1 VQNYKKNSTFAS
13 KLEAKVTKYI
23 QMIKK
28 YPISWLLIATIWVL
42 CFIDVPETPLD
53 NVSLI
58 DKWVHIAMYGGTSS
72 VIWLEYLFKHHRL
85 SPRKLLV
92 FAVIAPILM
101 SGVIELLQAY
111 FTGGRRSGDWMDFAA
126 NSIGVILGAGV
137 GILLAWWRAK
147 AGKASV

>member
-1 VQNYKKNSTFAS
+1 MTN
-13 KLEAKVTKYI
+13 YI

-28 YPISWLLIATIWVL
+28 YPISWLLIVTIWVL

-58 DKWVHIAMYGGTSS
+58 DKWVHIVMYGGTCS
-72 VIWLEYLFKHHRL
+72 VIWLEYLLKHKKL
-85 SPRKLLV
+85 SPLKLLV
-92 FAVIAPILM
+92 FAVIAPIAM

-111 FTGGRRSGDWMDFAA
+111 CTGGRRSGDWMDFAA
-126 NSIGVILGAGV
+126 NTVGVILGAGV

-147 AGKASV
+147 AGKVSV

>member
-1 VQNYKKNSTFAS
+1 
-13 KLEAKVTKYI
+13 
-23 QMIKK
+23 MIKK

-58 DKWVHIAMYGGTSS
+58 DKWVHIAMYGGTCS

-92 FAVIAPILM
+92 FAVIAPIVM

-111 FTGGRRSGDWMDFAA
+111 CTGGRRSGDWMDFAA

-147 AGKASV
+147 AGKVSV

>member
-1 VQNYKKNSTFAS
+1 
-13 KLEAKVTKYI
+13 
-23 QMIKK
+23 MIKK
-28 YPISWLLIATIWVL
+28 YPISWLFIATIWVL

-58 DKWVHIAMYGGTSS
+58 DKWVHIAMYGGTCS

-92 FAVIAPILM
+92 FAVIAPIVM

-111 FTGGRRSGDWMDFAA
+111 CTGGRRSGDWMDFAA

-147 AGKASV
+147 AGKVSV

>member
-1 VQNYKKNSTFAS
+1 M
-13 KLEAKVTKYI
+13 TKYI

-58 DKWVHIAMYGGTSS
+58 DKWVHIAMYGGTCS

-92 FAVIAPILM
+92 FAVIAPIVM

-111 FTGGRRSGDWMDFAA
+111 CTGGRRSGDWMDFAA

-147 AGKASV
+147 AGKVSV

>member
-1 VQNYKKNSTFAS
+1 
-13 KLEAKVTKYI
+13 
-23 QMIKK
+23 MIKK

-58 DKWVHIAMYGGTSS
+58 DKWVHIAMYGGTCS

-92 FAVIAPILM
+92 FAVIAPIVM

-111 FTGGRRSGDWMDFAA
+111 CTGGRRSGDWMDFAA

-137 GILLAWWRAK
+137 GILLTWWRAK

>member
-1 VQNYKKNSTFAS
+1 MTNY
-13 KLEAKVTKYI
+13 V

-28 YPISWLLIATIWVL
+28 YPISWLLIVTIWVL

-58 DKWVHIAMYGGTSS
+58 DKWVHIVMYGGTCS
-72 VIWLEYLFKHHRL
+72 VIWLEYLLKHKKL
-85 SPRKLLV
+85 SPSKLLV
-92 FAVIAPILM
+92 FAVIAPITM

-111 FTGGRRSGDWMDFAA
+111 CTGGRRSGDWMDFAA
-126 NSIGVILGAGV
+126 NTVGVILGAGV

-147 AGKASV
+147 AGKVSV